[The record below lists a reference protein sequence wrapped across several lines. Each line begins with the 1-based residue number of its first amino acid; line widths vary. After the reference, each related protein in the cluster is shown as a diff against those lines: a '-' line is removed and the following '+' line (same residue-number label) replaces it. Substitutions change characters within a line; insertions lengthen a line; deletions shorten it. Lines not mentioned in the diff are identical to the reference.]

1 MSQSLKEKI
10 KSAPQQPGVYLFKN
24 RKNKTIYIGKAANLK
39 NRLSSYLS
47 KDDGRNKILLSHTA
61 DVDIIITNSD
71 VEALTL
77 EESLIKFNKP
87 RYNVR
92 LKDDKKFPYLKVT
105 VQEKFPRILFTR
117 DLRADGSLIFGPYTS
132 AHALRQTRDAL
143 CRIFRLVSC
152 TKDLSKIYA
161 RPCLEHSL
169 GRCSAPCAQLISRQ
183 DYMKLVKRAIEFLK
197 GNSDELQQKI
207 EQQMWD
213 YAQKENFEA
222 AQVLR
227 DQLFAIRKISQRQ
240 QIVTTDSV
248 SRDIIGIARSRFNC
262 VACLF
267 RIRENRFVSKELFY
281 LRISAQVSNEEIASS
296 FIRLIYTH
304 LSFIPKEIVIS
315 ALPSQWEIQS
325 KWFEEKKFKVR
336 ISHGEKGKTKRLLE
350 WAQKNAESELAKKVI
365 KRRAPSMIFEL
376 QTILNLEE
384 LPRWIEAFD
393 VSNLKE
399 TFAVGSSVAFWD
411 GRPNKQRYRK
421 YKIRR
426 VKGQNDFAMIK
437 EIVSRRINDLKK
449 EKEIPHLLLI
459 DGGKGQL
466 SAALAAIKEI
476 DVNIPTFAIAKRSDQ
491 LYDTEGK
498 VVSIPTSSR
507 GIILL
512 KRLRDEAHRFAIG
525 YHRKIRGKKIT
536 ASELD
541 NIVGVGKARKLN
553 LLKYFGSVDALKRA
567 SEEEIVKV
575 PTINKRIART
585 IYESLHS

>member
-1 MSQSLKEKI
+1 MGQSLRDKI
-10 KSAPQQPGVYLFKN
+10 KTAPQRPGVYLFKN
-24 RKNKTIYIGKAANLK
+24 EKNKTIYIGKAANLK

-47 KDDGRNKILLSHTA
+47 KDDSRNRILISHTA
-61 DVDIIITNSD
+61 DIDIIITNSD

-77 EESLIKFNKP
+77 EESLIKLNKP

-117 DLRADGSLIFGPYTS
+117 DLKADGSLIFGPYTS
-132 AHALRQTRDAL
+132 ARALRQTRDAL
-143 CRIFRLVSC
+143 CRIFGLVSC
-152 TKDLSKIYA
+152 TKDLSKEYA

-169 GRCSAPCAQLISRQ
+169 GRCSAPCAKLISKE
-183 DYMKLVKRAIEFLK
+183 DYMKLVKRATEFLK

-207 EQQMWD
+207 EQQMWA
-213 YAQKENFEA
+213 YAKKENFEA

-240 QIVTTDSV
+240 QIVTTDSI

-267 RIRENRFVSKELFY
+267 RIRDNRLVSKEIFHVKL
-281 LRISAQVSNEEIASS
+281 SAQVSNEEIASS

-304 LSFIPKEIVIS
+304 LSFIPQEIVIS
-315 ALPSQWEIQS
+315 TLPLEWDIQS
-325 KWFEEKKFKVR
+325 KWFKERGFTVA
-336 ISHGEKGKTKRLLE
+336 IVTGEKARTKRLLE
-350 WAQKNAESELAKKVI
+350 WAHKNAESELAKKII

-376 QTILNLEE
+376 QNILNLEV

-399 TFAVGSSVAFWD
+399 TFAVGSSVAFRD
-411 GRPNKQRYRK
+411 GRPNKQRYRR
-421 YKIRR
+421 YKIKR

-437 EIVSRRINDLKK
+437 EIVSRRITDVKK
-449 EKEIPHLLLI
+449 EKEMPDLLLI

-466 SAALAAIKEI
+466 SAALAAMKEI
-476 DVNIPTFAIAKRSDQ
+476 DIDIPTFAIAKRSDE
-491 LYDTEGK
+491 LYDTKGN
-498 VVSIPTSSR
+498 VVSIPASSR
-507 GIILL
+507 GIIFL

-525 YHRKIRGKKIT
+525 YHRKIRGKKMT

-541 NIVGVGKARKLN
+541 KIVGIGKTRKLN
-553 LLKYFGSVDALKRA
+553 LLNYFGSVDALKRA
-567 SEEEIVKV
+567 SEEEIAKV
-575 PTINKRIART
+575 PTIDKKIARL
-585 IYESLHS
+585 IYESLH